1 MLKPYLK
8 PYLIGYVNELYEDV
22 DDQLVFAYDE
32 AHATKIVLET
42 FQDAKFV
49 FQSRPVIEKQTAA
62 WSKSIYSCLT
72 NRRWCFEAKY
82 VS

>member
-8 PYLIGYVNELYEDV
+8 PYLIGYVNEHYEDV

-42 FQDAKFV
+42 FSDAKFV
-49 FQSRPVIEKQTAA
+49 FQ
-62 WSKSIYSCLT
+62 
-72 NRRWCFEAKY
+72 
-82 VS
+82 

>member
-8 PYLIGYVNELYEDV
+8 PYLIGYVNEHYEDV

-42 FQDAKFV
+42 FQDVK
-49 FQSRPVIEKQTAA
+49 
-62 WSKSIYSCLT
+62 KSILHIFSFTALLLW
-72 NRRWCFEAKY
+72 NDQGSSRWCRLCSRRLSF
-82 VS
+82 